1 MNDHS
6 KHTHSSL
13 CYFFSHIVPIAK
25 SCHIAANQSSNPIL
39 KRRYQTYVTD
49 LWSMFTSFCVCAD
62 DAADALQQY
71 GNSILGAMTD
81 RNYKELSVII
91 CKGLTLLIRSNQL
104 SLQNQSTPS
113 LDENEEDDS
122 VSDDSLSQMS
132 EEGSKD
138 IHDDTSEEIV

>member
-1 MNDHS
+1 
-6 KHTHSSL
+6 
-13 CYFFSHIVPIAK
+13 
-25 SCHIAANQSSNPIL
+25 
-39 KRRYQTYVTD
+39 
-49 LWSMFTSFCVCAD
+49 
-62 DAADALQQY
+62 
-71 GNSILGAMTD
+71 MTD